1 MTAAFE
7 LQNCSDADAEFEL
20 SEVEPAKGKERD
32 WSFAFSEAKGVLGPN
47 ERRSFELTLT
57 CGRARALRTVIR
69 CGVLV
74 GGVSC
79 SEQKISAR
87 ADVVAPYACL
97 SSTKIDVG
105 VTYLNVAVERTVKI
119 RNLTQLPS
127 SFEWLPDDL
136 LSEEDATKV
145 QVGLSPNEYTHTVSP
160 QCFGGERSLTRCL
173 AGVRLTCACGAAVRT
188 ASSHLVHLRHPI
200 IPVHALFSRS
210 VKSLYIS
217 ELVRSWFGGT
227 CFRTRSVCATL
238 TSRNCPPRID

>member
-1 MTAAFE
+1 MTLLHE
-7 LQNCSDADAEFEL
+7 NWECI
-20 SEVEPAKGKERD
+20 V
-32 WSFAFSEAKGVLGPN
+32 GVI
-47 ERRSFELTLT
+47 
-57 CGRARALRTVIR
+57 CALRAFIAAAVHI
-69 CGVLV
+69 V
-74 GGVSC
+74 GSSNSC
-79 SEQKISAR
+79 WSGLA
-87 ADVVAPYACL
+87 
-97 SSTKIDVG
+97 
-105 VTYLNVAVERTVKI
+105 
-119 RNLTQLPS
+119 PS
-127 SFEWLPDDL
+127 SSNP
-136 LSEEDATKV
+136 SEDATKV